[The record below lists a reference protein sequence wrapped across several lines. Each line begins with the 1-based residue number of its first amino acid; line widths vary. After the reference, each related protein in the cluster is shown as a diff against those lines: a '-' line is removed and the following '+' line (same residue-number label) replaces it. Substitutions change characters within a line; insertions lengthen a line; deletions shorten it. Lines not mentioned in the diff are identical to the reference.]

1 MAWFKAITIVLLL
14 SGCSASWHLKKAI
27 QKGALVSSDTVYVE
41 KSVIVP
47 EVTTDTIFHSVAG
60 DTVRI
65 ERERLKIKYVRLPGD
80 SVYVEGKCESDTIF
94 VKTPVYVKTEIKAP
108 PSKWKW
114 WHIVLAAFG
123 GLLSGAMLIR
133 IFR

>member
-1 MAWFKAITIVLLL
+1 MIKALIIVFLL
-14 SGCSASWHLKKAI
+14 SGCSASYHLKKAI
-27 QKGALVSSDTVYVE
+27 QKGGKVLSDTVYVDRE
-41 KSVIVP
+41 IITP
-47 EVTTDTIFHSVAG
+47 EVRTDTIFHSVAG

-108 PSKWKW
+108 PNKWKW
-114 WHIVLAAFG
+114 WHIVLAAVG
-123 GLLSGAMLIR
+123 GLLSGAILIKV
-133 IFR
+133 FGG